1 MLDEGVIQ
9 HGSSPY
15 ASPVVLVVSCISK
28 LMAFDFAI
36 EYKKGVENKVVD
48 ALSRN
53 PSAELLAISI
63 LGPHGSLLDQI
74 NISWTIDQHLEAIIG
89 LPKSNGKEVILVV
102 VDRLRNYGNFLALS
116 RPYTTQSVAQYF
128 LDNIFKLHGMPNTL
142 PSDRDSI
149 FLSNF
154 WQELFYLASTIQL
167 LKFHI
172 GRAQQRMRDTANKH
186 RCPYPSFFS
195 CFPIEKVFR
204 GSSSTTYP
212 PVIQLSSPYCPSREA
227 IIDRRHVK
235 TGNRVVEQVLVTW
248 SDLDKTQATWEFEPE
263 LQHRFSTFHFLR
275 TRSFFNKEDLESGPI
290 TDDATLEPLD
300 DETCSEMQLLQRN
313 NINRIV
319 QEKNWDELHEFGG
332 VTGFAEALDSHLEN
346 GIVGDTE
353 DICIRNATIKFPQT
367 FVQVVVM
374 FFYVLFEALKGWT
387 IFLLVVAIILSLA
400 FEIDEEGIQKCWL
413 DNLILLMSVL
423 GLIMFKLVGIYWED
437 KKLMKKMKDQKR
449 KMQRQ
454 RAAEEVRVI
463 RGGIEGLVRY
473 SDLVYGDIIFL
484 RRGDLV
490 PANGIFVSNCG
501 EALEVRDD
509 DDVELCINDQN
520 PFLLLGSE
528 VIKGDA
534 KMIVT
539 SSFVG
544 NEADQWTERMRRAI
558 TKSTSHTGF
567 NLDACFEKLRTKI
580 HVIGI
585 AISILTLVVMFMRF
599 KFHQDD
605 EHENR
610 LEIKEEPAKFSRIVN
625 SIRKFARDAKL
636 TTLFCV
642 SLVGIREG
650 LSLVVSG
657 AIFYW
662 KRKIVRSYHDY
673 SKIDTSLL
681 LKVES
686 SVTIVCSMKN
696 GWLIEQ
702 NHQAVIRDIA
712 VKTLAELGNLKTIF
726 ISEDDVDEL
735 KNIVSEVGFNSD
747 DDTLVVNGEDFYQ
760 LSDADKMEKIDK
772 TIYIMGNCS
781 VRHKLLLVKCL
792 KLKGKV
798 VLMLGERT
806 SDGLVIQKA
815 DFGMYINTW
824 SFDYLIVMIMGNAP
838 LTTLKLIWLSFLV
851 TFTGGLALFSGQRED
866 ERLSVDKHTL
876 KMKAMWRN
884 IIVQVTYQIVIFVV
898 LQCKGKA
905 NNIHSE
911 FIIFN
916 GFALCQFF
924 SILCAREPEKKNI
937 FYGCRCNY
945 WFWAACGIFLIL
957 HVGIVEGATLVIS
970 DNMQVEWTLWAV
982 CFSIGVATCFFDWA
996 GKCTLQYIAP
1006 IAQYFAFASMC
1017 TLQPLVSE

>member
-1 MLDEGVIQ
+1 MFQTKFLQNSGLSAITSFFKKNLFLFYSCGV
-9 HGSSPY
+9 
-15 ASPVVLVVSCISK
+15 
-28 LMAFDFAI
+28 
-36 EYKKGVENKVVD
+36 KV
-48 ALSRN
+48 
-53 PSAELLAISI
+53 
-63 LGPHGSLLDQI
+63 
-74 NISWTIDQHLEAIIG
+74 IDQSL
-89 LPKSNGKEVILVV
+89 IL
-102 VDRLRNYGNFLALS
+102 
-116 RPYTTQSVAQYF
+116 
-128 LDNIFKLHGMPNTL
+128 
-142 PSDRDSI
+142 
-149 FLSNF
+149 
-154 WQELFYLASTIQL
+154 LF
-167 LKFHI
+167 
-172 GRAQQRMRDTANKH
+172 QQ
-186 RCPYPSFFS
+186 
-195 CFPIEKVFR
+195 
-204 GSSSTTYP
+204 
-212 PVIQLSSPYCPSREA
+212 
-227 IIDRRHVK
+227 
-235 TGNRVVEQVLVTW
+235 
-248 SDLDKTQATWEFEPE
+248 
-263 LQHRFSTFHFLR
+263 
-275 TRSFFNKEDLESGPI
+275 DLESGPI

-319 QEKNWDELHEFGG
+319 QEKNWDELNDFGG
-332 VTGFAEALDSHLEN
+332 ATGFAEALDSHLEN

-367 FVQVVVM
+367 CVQVVVM

-387 IFLLVVAIILSLA
+387 ISLLAVAIILSLA

-463 RGGIEGLVRY
+463 TGGIEGLVPY

-501 EALEVRDD
+501 EALEVRDDD

-558 TKSTSHTGF
+558 TKSTSHKGF
-567 NLDACFEKLRTKI
+567 NLDACFEKLHTKI
-580 HVIGI
+580 HVFGI
-585 AISILTLVVMFMRF
+585 AISILTFVVMFVRF
-599 KFHQDD
+599 KFHQKD
-605 EHENR
+605 EHEYR
-610 LEIKEEPAKFSRIVN
+610 LEIKEEPAKFSQIVN

-636 TTLFCV
+636 TTLLCV

-662 KRKIVRSYHDY
+662 KRKIVVSYHDY

-702 NHQAVIRDIA
+702 NHQEVIRDIA
-712 VKTLAELGNLKTIF
+712 VKTLTELGNVKTIF

-772 TIYIMGNCS
+772 TICIMGNCS
-781 VRHKLLLVKCL
+781 VRHKLLLVKYL

-815 DFGMYINTW
+815 DLGMYINTW
-824 SFDYLIVMIMGNAP
+824 SFDYLIGMLKLGRFICESMRKFIQIELILTLASWLINLITVMIMGNAP

-851 TFTGGLALFSGQRED
+851 TFPGGLALFSGQRED
-866 ERLSVDKHTL
+866 ARLSVDKHTL
-876 KMKAMWRN
+876 IMKAIWRN
-884 IIVQVTYQIVIFVV
+884 IIVQLTYQIVIFVV

-937 FYGCRCNY
+937 FNGCRCNY

-982 CFSIGVATCFFDWA
+982 CFTIGVATCFFDWA

>member
-1 MLDEGVIQ
+1 
-9 HGSSPY
+9 
-15 ASPVVLVVSCISK
+15 
-28 LMAFDFAI
+28 
-36 EYKKGVENKVVD
+36 
-48 ALSRN
+48 
-53 PSAELLAISI
+53 
-63 LGPHGSLLDQI
+63 
-74 NISWTIDQHLEAIIG
+74 
-89 LPKSNGKEVILVV
+89 
-102 VDRLRNYGNFLALS
+102 
-116 RPYTTQSVAQYF
+116 
-128 LDNIFKLHGMPNTL
+128 
-142 PSDRDSI
+142 
-149 FLSNF
+149 
-154 WQELFYLASTIQL
+154 
-167 LKFHI
+167 
-172 GRAQQRMRDTANKH
+172 
-186 RCPYPSFFS
+186 
-195 CFPIEKVFR
+195 
-204 GSSSTTYP
+204 
-212 PVIQLSSPYCPSREA
+212 
-227 IIDRRHVK
+227 
-235 TGNRVVEQVLVTW
+235 
-248 SDLDKTQATWEFEPE
+248 
-263 LQHRFSTFHFLR
+263 
-275 TRSFFNKEDLESGPI
+275 
-290 TDDATLEPLD
+290 
-300 DETCSEMQLLQRN
+300 MQLLQRN

-319 QEKNWDELHEFGG
+319 QEKNWDELHDFGG

-367 FVQVVVM
+367 CVQVVVM

-509 DDVELCINDQN
+509 DDDVELCINDQN

-558 TKSTSHTGF
+558 TRSTSHTGF

-610 LEIKEEPAKFSRIVN
+610 LEIKEEPAKFSQIVN

-636 TTLFCV
+636 TTLLCV

-662 KRKIVRSYHDY
+662 KRKIVGSCHDY

-702 NHQAVIRDIA
+702 NHQEVIRDIA
-712 VKTLAELGNLKTIF
+712 VKTLAELGNVKTIF

-772 TIYIMGNCS
+772 TICIMGNCS

-824 SFDYLIVMIMGNAP
+824 SFDYLIGMLKLGRFISESMRKFIQIELILTLASWLINLITVMIMGNAP

-876 KMKAMWRN
+876 IMKAMWRN

-937 FYGCRCNY
+937 FNGCRCNY